1 MPKEKYESPNPR
13 RAHTLMSPED
23 VAAGKKSTWFEL
35 EITGEAIF
43 TSSCI
48 YSLII
53 ETIRLTSEEMVV
65 EPIPAF
71 KVALWDRDV
80 KPMCSLRKCKQ

>member
-35 EITGEAIF
+35 EITGKTVF
-43 TSSCI
+43 THYEFI
-48 YSLII
+48 H
-53 ETIRLTSEEMVV
+53 
-65 EPIPAF
+65 
-71 KVALWDRDV
+71 
-80 KPMCSLRKCKQ
+80 

>member
-35 EITGEAIF
+35 EITGMYI
-43 TSSCI
+43 CI
-48 YSLII
+48 TLHRSIVRKIVYPKYVSRSFYSQ
-53 ETIRLTSEEMVV
+53 RPNMMRVY
-65 EPIPAF
+65 AF
-71 KVALWDRDV
+71 FL
-80 KPMCSLRKCKQ
+80 S